1 MLQLETGMTHHPQ
14 KQITITDASERQRM
28 ATISDIARQANV
40 SRTLVSRVLNNKP
53 GVSPENRQKILE
65 IIRENNYVPNGL
77 AKSLVLQKTNTIGV
91 VMSELCNDFFFDLI
105 AGLQDGAEAQNYNIL
120 FCSGRKDM
128 AAKLRY
134 VDYFNEGRADG
145 IIAYGSCFDDEEL
158 FRCVAEKSANS
169 VLIESSLSDC
179 HTDKILLDNFR
190 GAYTATEHLIRQGR
204 KNIIHVTCDMNYD
217 VGLERLNGFV
227 QAMHDYRMP
236 LGPDSILY
244 ADHFE
249 NIAYLQMKKRLAEGQ
264 PPDACF
270 AGADKPAF
278 GVLRAA
284 VEAGLSVPED
294 LAVIGFDDDT
304 PESKDMLF
312 PALSTMRQ
320 PLYQMGKT
328 GVALLIDKIEHPGR
342 EPVVRTFDAE
352 LILRETCR

>member
-1 MLQLETGMTHHPQ
+1 
-14 KQITITDASERQRM
+14 M

-53 GVSPENRQKILE
+53 GVSPENRKKILE
-65 IIRENNYVPNGL
+65 IIEENHYVPNGI

-91 VMSELCNDFFFDLI
+91 VMDDLCNSFFFRLI
-105 AGLQDGAEAQNYNIL
+105 AGLQDAAEAQGYNIL

-128 AAKLRY
+128 ATKLKY
-134 VDYFNEGRADG
+134 VDYLTGGCTDG
-145 IIAYGSCFDDEEL
+145 IIAYGSCFDDEKL
-158 FRCVAEKSANS
+158 FRYVAAKSANS
-169 VLIESSLSDC
+169 VLIESSLSGC
-179 HTDKILLDNFR
+179 AADKILLDNFH

-249 NIAYLQMKKRLAEGQ
+249 GIAYQQMKKRLSQGTR
-264 PPDACF
+264 PDACF

-278 GVLRAA
+278 GVLRA
-284 VEAGLSVPED
+284 VLETGLSVPGD
-294 LAVIGFDDDT
+294 LAVIGFDDDV
-304 PESKDMLF
+304 PDSRDILF
-312 PALSTMRQ
+312 PPLSTMRQ
-320 PLYQMGKT
+320 PLYEMGQA
-328 GVALLIDKIEHPGR
+328 GVDLLIDRIRNPGR
-342 EPVVRTFDAE
+342 EAETRTFQAE
-352 LILRETCR
+352 LILRET

>member
-1 MLQLETGMTHHPQ
+1 
-14 KQITITDASERQRM
+14 M

-53 GVSPENRQKILE
+53 GVSPENREKIIQ
-65 IIRENNYVPNGL
+65 IIEENHYVPNGL

-91 VMSELCNDFFFDLI
+91 IMDDLCNDFFFKLI
-105 AGLQDGAEAQNYNIL
+105 NGLQDAAEAQNYNIL

-128 AAKLRY
+128 STRLKY
-134 VDYFNEGRADG
+134 VDYLTGGCTDG

-158 FRCVAEKSANS
+158 FRYVAKKSANS
-169 VLIESSLSDC
+169 VLIESNLSGC
-179 HTDKILLDNFR
+179 TVDKILLDNFR

-204 KNIIHVTCDMNYD
+204 KHIIHVTCDMNYD

-249 NIAYLQMKKRLAEGQ
+249 TTAYQQMQKRLLQGTR
-264 PPDACF
+264 PDACF

-278 GVLRAA
+278 GVIRAA
-284 VEAGLSVPED
+284 MEAGLSIPGD
-294 LAVIGFDDDT
+294 LSVIGFDDDV
-304 PESKDMLF
+304 PDSKDMLF
-312 PALSTMRQ
+312 PPLSTMRQ
-320 PLYQMGKT
+320 PLYEMGQA
-328 GVALLIDKIEHPGR
+328 GVALLIDRINHPDR
-342 EPVVRTFDAE
+342 EPVTKTFEAE
-352 LILRETCR
+352 LVLRKTCE

>member
-1 MLQLETGMTHHPQ
+1 
-14 KQITITDASERQRM
+14 M

-53 GVSPENRQKILE
+53 GVSPENRKKILK
-65 IIRENNYVPNGL
+65 IIEENHYVPNGL

-91 VMSELCNDFFFDLI
+91 IMDDLCNNFFFKLI
-105 AGLQDGAEAQNYNIL
+105 AGLQDAAEACGYNIL

-128 AAKLRY
+128 ATRLKY
-134 VDYFNEGRADG
+134 VDYLTGGCTDG

-158 FRCVAEKSANS
+158 FRYVAAKSANS
-169 VLIESSLSDC
+169 VLIESNLSDC
-179 HTDKILLDNFR
+179 AADKILLDNFH
-190 GAYTATEHLIRQGR
+190 GAYAATEHLIKQGR

-249 NIAYLQMKKRLAEGQ
+249 TIAYRQMQKRLSQGTR
-264 PPDACF
+264 PDACF

-284 VEAGLSVPED
+284 MEAGLSVPGD
-294 LAVIGFDDDT
+294 LAVIGFNDDVSD
-304 PESKDMLF
+304 SKDILF
-312 PALSTMRQ
+312 PPLSTMRQ
-320 PLYQMGKT
+320 PLYEMGQA
-328 GVALLIDKIEHPGR
+328 GVALLIDKINRPDR
-342 EPVVRTFDAE
+342 EPAVKSFKAE
-352 LILRETCR
+352 LVLRETCK

>member
-1 MLQLETGMTHHPQ
+1 
-14 KQITITDASERQRM
+14 M

-53 GVSPENRQKILE
+53 GVSPENRKKILE
-65 IIRENNYVPNGL
+65 IIEENHYVPNGI

-91 VMSELCNDFFFDLI
+91 VMDDLCNSFFFRLI
-105 AGLQDGAEAQNYNIL
+105 AGLQDAAEAQGYNIL

-128 AAKLRY
+128 ATKLKY
-134 VDYFNEGRADG
+134 VDYLTGGCTDG

-158 FRCVAEKSANS
+158 FRYVAAKSANS
-169 VLIESSLSDC
+169 ILIESNLRSCTADR
-179 HTDKILLDNFR
+179 ILLDNFH

-204 KNIIHVTCDMNYD
+204 RNIIHVTCDMNYD

-227 QAMHDYRMP
+227 QAMHDYHMP

-249 NIAYLQMKKRLAEGQ
+249 DIAYQQMKKRLSQGTR
-264 PPDACF
+264 PDACF

-284 VEAGLSVPED
+284 LEAGLSVPGD
-294 LAVIGFDDDT
+294 LAVIGFDDDV
-304 PESKDMLF
+304 PDSRDVLF
-312 PALSTMRQ
+312 PPLSTMRQ
-320 PLYQMGKT
+320 PLYEMGQA
-328 GVALLIDKIEHPGR
+328 GVALLIDRIRRPDR
-342 EPVVRTFDAE
+342 EPETRTFQAE
-352 LILRETCR
+352 LILRET

>member
-1 MLQLETGMTHHPQ
+1 
-14 KQITITDASERQRM
+14 M

-53 GVSPENRQKILE
+53 GVSPENRKKILE
-65 IIRENNYVPNGL
+65 IIEENHYVPNGL

-91 VMSELCNDFFFDLI
+91 IMDDLCNDFFFKLI
-105 AGLQDGAEAQNYNIL
+105 AGLQDAAEAHDYNIL

-128 AAKLRY
+128 ATRLKY
-134 VDYFNEGRADG
+134 VDYLTGGCTDG

-158 FRCVAEKSANS
+158 FRYVAAKSANS
-169 VLIESSLSDC
+169 VLIESNLSDC
-179 HTDKILLDNFR
+179 AADKILLDNFH
-190 GAYTATEHLIRQGR
+190 GAYAATEHLIRQGR

-217 VGLERLNGFV
+217 AGLERLNGFV

-249 NIAYLQMKKRLAEGQ
+249 DIAYRQMQKRLSQGAR
-264 PPDACF
+264 PDACF

-284 VEAGLSVPED
+284 MEAGLSVPGD
-294 LAVIGFDDDT
+294 LAVIGFDDDVSD
-304 PESKDMLF
+304 SKDILF
-312 PALSTMRQ
+312 PPLSTMRQ
-320 PLYQMGKT
+320 PLYEMGQA
-328 GVALLIDKIEHPGR
+328 GVALLIDKINRPDR
-342 EPVVRTFDAE
+342 EPTVKSFKAE
-352 LILRETCR
+352 LVLRETCR

>member
-1 MLQLETGMTHHPQ
+1 
-14 KQITITDASERQRM
+14 M

-53 GVSPENRQKILE
+53 GVSPENRKRILE
-65 IIRENNYVPNGL
+65 VIEENHYVPNGL

-91 VMSELCNDFFFDLI
+91 VMDDLCNDFFFQLI
-105 AGLQDGAEAQNYNIL
+105 RGLQDAAEEQDYNIL
-120 FCSGRKDM
+120 FCSGRRDETVRLK
-128 AAKLRY
+128 Y
-134 VDYFNEGRADG
+134 VDYLTSGCTDG
-145 IIAYGSCFDDEEL
+145 IIAYGSRRDNETL
-158 FRCVAEKSANS
+158 FRHVAEKSTHS

-179 HTDKILLDNFR
+179 RSAKILLDNFR
-190 GAYTATEHLIRQGR
+190 GAYTATEHLIKQGR

-227 QAMHDYRMP
+227 QAMHDYHMP

-249 NIAYLQMKKRLAEGQ
+249 TIAYEQMKKRLAQGN

-278 GVLRAA
+278 GVLRA
-284 VEAGLSVPED
+284 VLEAGFSVPGD
-294 LAVIGFDDDT
+294 LSLIGFDDDV
-304 PESKDMLF
+304 PDSKDILF

-320 PLYQMGKT
+320 PLYEMGKAA
-328 GVALLIDKIEHPGR
+328 VSLLIDRIAHPDA
-342 EPVVRTFDAE
+342 EPATRTFEAE
-352 LILRETCR
+352 LVLRETCS

>member
-1 MLQLETGMTHHPQ
+1 
-14 KQITITDASERQRM
+14 M

-53 GVSPENRQKILE
+53 GVSPENRKKILE
-65 IIRENNYVPNGL
+65 IIEKNHYVPNGL

-91 VMSELCNDFFFDLI
+91 VMDDLCNDFFFKLI
-105 AGLQDGAEAQNYNIL
+105 AGLQDAAEAHGYNIL

-128 AAKLRY
+128 ATRLKY
-134 VDYFNEGRADG
+134 VDYLTGGCTDG

-158 FRCVAEKSANS
+158 FRYVATKSANS
-169 VLIESSLSDC
+169 VLIESNLGDC
-179 HTDKILLDNFR
+179 ATDKILLDNFH

-249 NIAYLQMKKRLAEGQ
+249 AIAYRQMQKRLSQGTI
-264 PPDACF
+264 PDACF

-284 VEAGLSVPED
+284 MEAGLSVPGD
-294 LAVIGFDDDT
+294 LAVIGFDDDV
-304 PESKDMLF
+304 PDSKDILF
-312 PALSTMRQ
+312 PPLSTMRQ
-320 PLYQMGKT
+320 PLYEMGQA
-328 GVALLIDKIEHPGR
+328 GVALLIDKINHPNR
-342 EPVVRTFDAE
+342 EPAVKSFNAE
-352 LILRETCR
+352 LVLRETCK

>member
-1 MLQLETGMTHHPQ
+1 
-14 KQITITDASERQRM
+14 M

-53 GVSPENRQKILE
+53 GVSPENRKKILE
-65 IIRENNYVPNGL
+65 IIEENHYVPNGL

-91 VMSELCNDFFFDLI
+91 IMDDLCNNFFFKLI
-105 AGLQDGAEAQNYNIL
+105 SGLQDAAEAQDYNIL

-128 AAKLRY
+128 STRLKY
-134 VDYFNEGRADG
+134 VDYLTGGCTDG

-158 FRCVAEKSANS
+158 FRYVAAKSANS
-169 VLIESSLSDC
+169 VLIESNLNDC
-179 HTDKILLDNFR
+179 AADKILLDNFH

-249 NIAYLQMKKRLAEGQ
+249 AVAYRQMQKRLSQGAH
-264 PPDACF
+264 PDACF

-284 VEAGLSVPED
+284 AEAGLSVPGD
-294 LAVIGFDDDT
+294 LAVIGFDDDVSD
-304 PESKDMLF
+304 SKDILF
-312 PALSTMRQ
+312 PPLSTMRQ
-320 PLYQMGKT
+320 PLYEMGQA
-328 GVALLIDKIEHPGR
+328 GVALLIDKINRPDR
-342 EPVVRTFDAE
+342 EPIVKAFQAE
-352 LILRETCR
+352 LVLRETCR

>member
-1 MLQLETGMTHHPQ
+1 
-14 KQITITDASERQRM
+14 M

-53 GVSPENRQKILE
+53 GVSPENRKKILE
-65 IIRENNYVPNGL
+65 IIEENHYVPNGL

-91 VMSELCNDFFFDLI
+91 IMDDLCNDFFFKLI
-105 AGLQDGAEAQNYNIL
+105 AGLQDAAEAHDYNIL

-128 AAKLRY
+128 ATRLKY
-134 VDYFNEGRADG
+134 VDYLTGGCTDG

-158 FRCVAEKSANS
+158 FRYVAAKSANS
-169 VLIESSLSDC
+169 VLIESNLSDC
-179 HTDKILLDNFR
+179 AADKILLDNFH
-190 GAYTATEHLIRQGR
+190 GAYAATEHLIRQGR

-249 NIAYLQMKKRLAEGQ
+249 DIAYRQMQKRLSQGAR
-264 PPDACF
+264 PDACF

-278 GVLRAA
+278 GVLRVAM
-284 VEAGLSVPED
+284 EAGLSVPGD
-294 LAVIGFDDDT
+294 LAVIGFDDDV
-304 PESKDMLF
+304 PDSKDILF
-312 PALSTMRQ
+312 PPLSTMRQ
-320 PLYQMGKT
+320 PLYEMGQA
-328 GVALLIDKIEHPGR
+328 GVALLIDKINRPDR
-342 EPVVRTFDAE
+342 EPAVKSFKAE
-352 LILRETCR
+352 LVLRETCR

>member
-1 MLQLETGMTHHPQ
+1 
-14 KQITITDASERQRM
+14 M

-53 GVSPENRQKILE
+53 GVSPENRKKIIQ
-65 IIRENNYVPNGL
+65 IIEENHYVPNGL

-91 VMSELCNDFFFDLI
+91 IMDDLCNDFFFKLI
-105 AGLQDGAEAQNYNIL
+105 NGLQDAAEAQNYNIL

-128 AAKLRY
+128 STRLKY
-134 VDYFNEGRADG
+134 VDYLTGGCTDG

-158 FRCVAEKSANS
+158 FRYVAKKSANS
-169 VLIESSLSDC
+169 VLIESNLSGC
-179 HTDKILLDNFR
+179 TVDKILLNNFR

-204 KNIIHVTCDMNYD
+204 KHIIHVTCDMNYD

-249 NIAYLQMKKRLAEGQ
+249 TTAYQQMQKRLSQGTR
-264 PPDACF
+264 PDACF

-278 GVLRAA
+278 GVIRAA
-284 VEAGLSVPED
+284 MEAGLSIPGD
-294 LAVIGFDDDT
+294 LSVIGFDDDV
-304 PESKDMLF
+304 PDSKDMLF
-312 PALSTMRQ
+312 PPLSTMRQ
-320 PLYQMGKT
+320 PLYEMGQA
-328 GVALLIDKIEHPGR
+328 GVALLIDRINHPDR
-342 EPVVRTFDAE
+342 EPVTKTFEAE
-352 LILRETCR
+352 LVLRKTCE

>member
-1 MLQLETGMTHHPQ
+1 
-14 KQITITDASERQRM
+14 M
-28 ATISDIARQANV
+28 ATISDIAHQANV

-53 GVSPENRQKILE
+53 GVSPENRKKILE
-65 IIRENNYVPNGL
+65 IIEENHYVPNGL

-91 VMSELCNDFFFDLI
+91 IMDDLCNDFFFKLI
-105 AGLQDGAEAQNYNIL
+105 AGLQDAAEAHDYNIL

-128 AAKLRY
+128 ATKLKY
-134 VDYFNEGRADG
+134 VDYLTGGCTDG

-158 FRCVAEKSANS
+158 FRYVAAKSANS
-169 VLIESSLSDC
+169 VLIESNLSNC
-179 HTDKILLDNFR
+179 AADKILLDNFH
-190 GAYTATEHLIRQGR
+190 GAYAATEHLIRQGR

-249 NIAYLQMKKRLAEGQ
+249 DIAYRQMQKRLSQGAR
-264 PPDACF
+264 PDACF

-284 VEAGLSVPED
+284 MEAGLSVPGD
-294 LAVIGFDDDT
+294 LAVIGFDDDVSD
-304 PESKDMLF
+304 SKDILF
-312 PALSTMRQ
+312 PPLSTMRQ
-320 PLYQMGKT
+320 PLYEMGQA
-328 GVALLIDKIEHPGR
+328 GVALLIDKINRPDR
-342 EPVVRTFDAE
+342 EPAVKSFKAE
-352 LILRETCR
+352 LVLRETCR

>member
-1 MLQLETGMTHHPQ
+1 
-14 KQITITDASERQRM
+14 M

-53 GVSPENRQKILE
+53 GVSPENRKKIIQ
-65 IIRENNYVPNGL
+65 IIEENHYVPNGL

-91 VMSELCNDFFFDLI
+91 IMDDLCNDFFFKLI
-105 AGLQDGAEAQNYNIL
+105 NGLQDAAEAQNYNIL

-128 AAKLRY
+128 STRLKY
-134 VDYFNEGRADG
+134 VDYLTGGCTDG

-158 FRCVAEKSANS
+158 FRYVAKKSANS
-169 VLIESSLSDC
+169 VLIESNLSGC
-179 HTDKILLDNFR
+179 TVDKILLDNFR

-204 KNIIHVTCDMNYD
+204 KHIIHVTCDMNYD

-249 NIAYLQMKKRLAEGQ
+249 TTAYQQMQKRLSQGTR
-264 PPDACF
+264 PDACF

-278 GVLRAA
+278 GVIRAA
-284 VEAGLSVPED
+284 MEAGLSIPGD
-294 LAVIGFDDDT
+294 LSVIGFDDDV
-304 PESKDMLF
+304 PDSKDMLF
-312 PALSTMRQ
+312 PPLSTMRQ
-320 PLYQMGKT
+320 PLYEMGQA
-328 GVALLIDKIEHPGR
+328 GVALLIDRINHPDR
-342 EPVVRTFDAE
+342 EPVTKTFEAE
-352 LILRETCR
+352 LVLRKTCE

>member
-1 MLQLETGMTHHPQ
+1 
-14 KQITITDASERQRM
+14 M

-53 GVSPENRQKILE
+53 GVSPENRKKILN
-65 IIRENNYVPNGL
+65 IIEENHYVPNGL

-91 VMSELCNDFFFDLI
+91 IMDDLCNDFFFKLI
-105 AGLQDGAEAQNYNIL
+105 AGLQDAAEAHDYNIL
-120 FCSGRKDM
+120 FCSGRKDV
-128 AAKLRY
+128 ATRLKY
-134 VDYFNEGRADG
+134 VDYLTGGCTDG

-158 FRCVAEKSANS
+158 FRYVAAKSANS
-169 VLIESSLSDC
+169 VLIESNLSGC
-179 HTDKILLDNFR
+179 TADKILLDNFH
-190 GAYTATEHLIRQGR
+190 GAYAATEHLIRQGR

-249 NIAYLQMKKRLAEGQ
+249 TIAYQQMQKLLSQGAR
-264 PPDACF
+264 PDACF

-284 VEAGLSVPED
+284 METGLSVPGD
-294 LAVIGFDDDT
+294 LSVIGFDDDV
-304 PESKDMLF
+304 PDSKDILF
-312 PALSTMRQ
+312 PPLSTMRQ
-320 PLYQMGKT
+320 PLYEMGQA
-328 GVALLIDKIEHPGR
+328 GVALLLDKISHPDR
-342 EPVVRTFDAE
+342 EPSVKTFKAE
-352 LILRETCR
+352 LVLRETCR